1 MFHKILFVS
10 ISWFGAI
17 AASLAMSVLPLQL
30 DEIAANA
37 QLIFQGT
44 CTGNR
49 SEHDSQTGMVVT
61 YTTFEVQET
70 LKGSVGPS
78 HTIKQAGGETDHAS
92 HRIEGIPSFTVGQE
106 YVVFLYGVS
115 NLGFS
120 SPVGLGQGQFAVVD
134 GPTGRQLSNGRD
146 FIDMIPN
153 QADWPAG
160 RPARSAL
167 ERDSGE
173 IRHLGLDDFKQI
185 VKRHL
190 GGAR

>member
-1 MFHKILFVS
+1 MFHKILSVS
-10 ISWFGAI
+10 ILWLGAI
-17 AASLAMSVLPLQL
+17 AATHAMSVLPLQL

-37 QLIFQGT
+37 HLVFQGT

-49 SEHDSQTGMVVT
+49 SEHDIQTGMVVT
-61 YTTFEVQET
+61 YTTFDVQET
-70 LKGSVGPS
+70 LKGSAGPS
-78 HTIKQAGGETDHAS
+78 HTIKQAGGEIDNAS

-120 SPVGLGQGQFAVVD
+120 SPVGLGQGQFAVAD
-134 GPTGRQLSNGRD
+134 GPAGKQLSNGRD
-146 FIDMIPN
+146 FNDMIPN

-160 RPARSAL
+160 RPARSAV
-167 ERDSGE
+167 ERDGGE

-185 VKRHL
+185 VKRHI
-190 GGAR
+190 GAPK